1 MDGGLPRTGGFDE
14 VIRHSLWAA
23 ARRSIKAYSYSMIQ
37 DEQHIWEKVTRSL
50 MSRIPR
56 SEFDIWFSQTTLQ
69 EFDPNQ
75 AVIRVPNKFVADW
88 VRERYHT
95 HLKKSFK
102 TVLDQ
107 TPQLFYNY
115 NHPSGKTVSLDSQ
128 STKLDKP
135 PKHQLDSS
143 MTFKRFLVGDSN
155 RFAWLSALEVA
166 NGPGDQYNPLYLFSK
181 QGLGK
186 THLLNAIGHHVLQK
200 NPVYDVRYVPSNTFT
215 SDFTS
220 SVRSGTFNDFKQS
233 YYDIDVLLFDDIH
246 LLTQRKKTQEKF
258 LLLFNSLY
266 SAKKQI
272 VITSDRP
279 PNQMIHADSRLI
291 SRLGWGLISEIKAP
305 DRKTKV
311 KIIKNKAKEDNIN
324 IPDDVIFYLS
334 KSYNDIKS
342 LIQTI
347 IRIEA
352 YASLNDRDIN
362 ISTVKSFLKNH
373 DIKSIG
379 IEDIKSITAGYFNIT
394 IPELLSNKK
403 QRIYSYPRQLA
414 IYLSRKYTD
423 LSCKEIG
430 NSFGKKDHSTVIYA
444 VKRIEKEKAKKK
456 EIVND
461 LKKIENLLS

>member
-1 MDGGLPRTGGFDE
+1 
-14 VIRHSLWAA
+14 
-23 ARRSIKAYSYSMIQ
+23 MIQ
-37 DEQHIWEKVTRSL
+37 DERHIWEKVTRSL
-50 MSRIPR
+50 ITRIPR

-107 TPQLFYNY
+107 TPQLLYNY
-115 NHPSGKTVSLDSQ
+115 SHPSGPTVSLDPQ
-128 STKLDKP
+128 STNLDKR

-143 MTFKRFLVGDSN
+143 MTFNRFLVGDSN
-155 RFAWLSALEVA
+155 RFALLSALEVA

-220 SVRSGTFNDFKQS
+220 SVRSGTFNDFNQS

-258 LLLFNSLY
+258 LLLFNSLH

-272 VITSDRP
+272 VITGDRP
-279 PNQMIHADSRLI
+279 PNQMKNADSRLI

-311 KIIKNKAKEDNIN
+311 KIIKNKE
-324 IPDDVIFYLS
+324 
-334 KSYNDIKS
+334 
-342 LIQTI
+342 
-347 IRIEA
+347 
-352 YASLNDRDIN
+352 
-362 ISTVKSFLKNH
+362 LKM
-373 DIKSIG
+373 
-379 IEDIKSITAGYFNIT
+379 
-394 IPELLSNKK
+394 
-403 QRIYSYPRQLA
+403 
-414 IYLSRKYTD
+414 
-423 LSCKEIG
+423 
-430 NSFGKKDHSTVIYA
+430 
-444 VKRIEKEKAKKK
+444 
-456 EIVND
+456 
-461 LKKIENLLS
+461 

>member
-1 MDGGLPRTGGFDE
+1 
-14 VIRHSLWAA
+14 
-23 ARRSIKAYSYSMIQ
+23 MIQ
-37 DEQHIWEKVTRSL
+37 DERHIWEKVTRSL
-50 MSRIPR
+50 VTRIPR

-69 EFDPNQ
+69 KLDPNR
-75 AVIRVPNKFVADW
+75 AVITVPNKFVADW

-95 HLKKSFK
+95 HLKKSFRA
-102 TVLDQ
+102 VLDQ
-107 TPQLFYNY
+107 TPQLLYNY
-115 NHPSGKTVSLDSQ
+115 KHPSGTTESLDPQ
-128 STKLDKP
+128 LTKSNKRPQHL
-135 PKHQLDSS
+135 LDSS

-220 SVRSGTFNDFKQS
+220 SIRSGTLSDFKQS
-233 YYDIDVLLFDDIH
+233 YNDIDVLLFDDIH
-246 LLTQRKKTQEKF
+246 LLTQGKKAQEKF
-258 LLLFNSLY
+258 LLLFNSLHT
-266 SAKKQI
+266 AKKQI
-272 VITSDRP
+272 VITGDRP
-279 PNQMIHADSRLI
+279 PNQMKNADSRLI

-305 DRKTKV
+305 DHKTKV
-311 KIIKNKAKEDNIN
+311 NIIKNKAKEDNID

-334 KSYNDIKS
+334 KSHTDIKN

-352 YASLNDRDIN
+352 YASLNPRDIN

-373 DIKSIG
+373 NVKRTG

-394 IPELLSNKK
+394 LPELISNKK

-444 VKRIEKEKAKKK
+444 VKRIKKEKNKKK
-456 EIVND
+456 EIAND
-461 LKKIENLLS
+461 IRKIENLLG

>member
-1 MDGGLPRTGGFDE
+1 MT
-14 VIRHSLWAA
+14 
-23 ARRSIKAYSYSMIQ
+23 Q
-37 DEQHIWEKVTRSL
+37 DEQHIWEKVKTSL
-50 MSRIPR
+50 MTRIPQ

-69 EFDPNQ
+69 KFDPDQ
-75 AVIRVPNKFVADW
+75 TVIKAPNKFVAEW

-95 HLKKSFK
+95 HLKNSFK
-102 TVLDQ
+102 AVLNQ
-107 TPQLFYNY
+107 KPELLYSY
-115 NHPSGKTVSLDSQ
+115 NHPSGTTKSLVPRL
-128 STKLDKP
+128 TKSDKR
-135 PKHQLDSS
+135 PKHALDSS

-155 RFAWLSALEVA
+155 RFAWLSALEVS

-200 NPVYDVRYVPSNTFT
+200 NPVYDIRYVPSNTFA

-220 SVRSGTFNDFKQS
+220 SVRRGTFNDFKQS
-233 YYDIDVLLFDDIH
+233 YNDIDVLLFDDIH
-246 LLTQRKKTQEKF
+246 LLSQRKKTQEKF
-258 LLLFNSLY
+258 LLLFNSLH

-272 VITSDRP
+272 VISGDRP
-279 PNQMIHADSRLI
+279 PNQIKNADSRLI

-311 KIIKNKAKEDNIN
+311 KIIKNKAKEDNID

-334 KSYNDIKS
+334 KSHTDIKS

-352 YASLNDRDIN
+352 YVSLNHRNIN

-373 DIKSIG
+373 NMKSMG

-394 IPELLSNKK
+394 LPQLISNKK

-423 LSCKEIG
+423 LSCYEIG

-444 VKRIEKEKAKKK
+444 VKRIKNEKEKSK
-456 EIVND
+456 EIAND
-461 LKKIENLLS
+461 IRRIENLLG

>member
-1 MDGGLPRTGGFDE
+1 
-14 VIRHSLWAA
+14 
-23 ARRSIKAYSYSMIQ
+23 MIQ
-37 DEQHIWEKVTRSL
+37 DERHIWEKVARSL
-50 MSRIPR
+50 VARIPR

-69 EFDPNQ
+69 KLDPNQ
-75 AVIRVPNKFVADW
+75 AVITVPNKFVADW

-102 TVLDQ
+102 DVLDQ
-107 TPQLFYNY
+107 TPQLLYNY
-115 NHPSGKTVSLDSQ
+115 NHPSGMTESLDPQ
-128 STKLDKP
+128 LTKSDKP
-135 PKHQLDSS
+135 PQHLLDSS

-200 NPVYDVRYVPSNTFT
+200 NPFYDVRYIPSNTYT

-220 SVRSGTFNDFKQS
+220 TLRSGTLSDFIQS
-233 YYDIDVLLFDDIH
+233 YSDIDVLLFDDIH
-246 LLTQRKKTQEKF
+246 LLTQRKKAQEKF
-258 LLLFNSLY
+258 LLLFNTLH

-272 VITSDRP
+272 VITGDRP
-279 PNQMIHADSRLI
+279 PNQMKNTDSRLI

-305 DRKTKV
+305 NQRTKV
-311 KIIKNKAKEDNIN
+311 KIIKNKAKEDNLD

-334 KSYNDIKS
+334 KSHTDIKS
-342 LIQTI
+342 LIQSI

-352 YASLNDRDIN
+352 YASLNHRDIN
-362 ISTVKSFLKNH
+362 ISTVTSFLKNH
-373 DIKSIG
+373 NTKSTG

-394 IPELLSNKK
+394 LPELISNKK

-444 VKRIEKEKAKKK
+444 VKRIQKEKDKKK
-456 EIVND
+456 KIAND
-461 LKKIENLLS
+461 IRRIEDLLG